1 MSTLVFYTVASEQGD
16 DDRNPNAFSFAT
28 PRGRAVAVADLHA
41 HCPYEGSFRWQF
53 RVAGPA
59 IFGPATA
66 VWCDVAA
73 TDAPPLFGGRIVARL
88 TRLFGS
94 HQPRVGAQSQS
105 QSQSQFQQ
113 QQVQSDDDDEWGTF
127 GSNAAPAAGEEEDDW
142 GDFGTANAAGDGDDD
157 EEWVVTDRPQAV
169 ASASPRQGG
178 KAAKKKK
185 KKSRSKSR
193 AGSADS
199 KEERKS
205 ALRSLA
211 AAFPRRSSA
220 QLAVALEKAGWDV
233 TAAAKSL
240 MKRSG
245 EEEEEEGGRQEEV
258 SSPKRRTGRWTLGG
272 LASMASAA
280 TSNFATGLSAG
291 IAIARTTATRASS
304 VLGMTLSFD
313 LGGAVGEVAV
323 DRELAE
329 GGFSTVFLVRDGA
342 GDAFAL
348 KRMLCQDRA
357 SISAAKRE
365 VAAHERVGGHANV
378 LSLIAHSLQAAPAGQ
393 ASGKNMLFLFPL
405 MSGGS
410 LWDALE
416 PFWGGAAPYD
426 TPWPYSEAEIWRI
439 FHGTVSGLR
448 AMHSA
453 GLAHRDIKPHNV
465 LLDGAKR
472 TPILMDLGSVTPLTI
487 VVASKRAADTIADTA
502 ATNCSAQYRAP
513 ELWDPPCPPRT
524 PKADAVVG
532 AKADVFSLGCTLFA
546 LAFGH
551 SPYESAEEGIMPLAI
566 RNGSRVRF
574 PAGQRSHDQVFSAGL
589 CDAVR
594 AMCAHA
600 AADRPT
606 LTELL
611 AAAKAGAKG
620 KPIGIVAPEGTTA
633 ASKSPRSR
641 SRTGSKAK
649 GKKKKAAAAA
659 AAAAA
664 PVVKEP
670 EADLLGMF

>member
-1 MSTLVFYTVASEQGD
+1 M
-16 DDRNPNAFSFAT
+16 
-28 PRGRAVAVADLHA
+28 
-41 HCPYEGSFRWQF
+41 
-53 RVAGPA
+53 
-59 IFGPATA
+59 
-66 VWCDVAA
+66 WCDVAA

-105 QSQSQFQQ
+105 QSQFQQ
-113 QQVQSDDDDEWGTF
+113 QQVQVQSDDDDEWGTF

-157 EEWVVTDRPQAV
+157 DEWVVTDRPQAV

-178 KAAKKKK
+178 KAAKKK

-365 VAAHERVGGHANV
+365 VAAHERVG
-378 LSLIAHSLQAAPAGQ
+378 
-393 ASGKNMLFLFPL
+393 
-405 MSGGS
+405 
-410 LWDALE
+410 
-416 PFWGGAAPYD
+416 
-426 TPWPYSEAEIWRI
+426 
-439 FHGTVSGLR
+439 
-448 AMHSA
+448 
-453 GLAHRDIKPHNV
+453 DIYFV
-465 LLDGAKR
+465 
-472 TPILMDLGSVTPLTI
+472 
-487 VVASKRAADTIADTA
+487 
-502 ATNCSAQYRAP
+502 
-513 ELWDPPCPPRT
+513 
-524 PKADAVVG
+524 
-532 AKADVFSLGCTLFA
+532 
-546 LAFGH
+546 
-551 SPYESAEEGIMPLAI
+551 
-566 RNGSRVRF
+566 
-574 PAGQRSHDQVFSAGL
+574 
-589 CDAVR
+589 
-594 AMCAHA
+594 
-600 AADRPT
+600 
-606 LTELL
+606 
-611 AAAKAGAKG
+611 
-620 KPIGIVAPEGTTA
+620 
-633 ASKSPRSR
+633 
-641 SRTGSKAK
+641 
-649 GKKKKAAAAA
+649 
-659 AAAAA
+659 
-664 PVVKEP
+664 
-670 EADLLGMF
+670 